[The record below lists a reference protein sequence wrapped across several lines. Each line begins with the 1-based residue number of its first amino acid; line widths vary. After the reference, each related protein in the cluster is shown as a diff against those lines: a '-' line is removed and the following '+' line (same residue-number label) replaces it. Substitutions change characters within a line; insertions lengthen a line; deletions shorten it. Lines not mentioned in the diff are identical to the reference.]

1 MSIEKK
7 FKSYLAAY
15 DGTPRDFATM
25 ESRFEEMSHPDFVLH
40 QSDGSTVTRE
50 QMKQTHA
57 NLFEAGTKVDLLYFK
72 QNPSTIE
79 FKFRMTNGQCDFTIH
94 NIATLQDGKI
104 IKEEPAD
111 TSKPQMWINFESYL
125 AAFDGTPKSFSEVEH
140 LFDALYHDDFESNT
154 LDKVQCKE
162 EVKQHHELFLRLGS
176 KATLL
181 LFKGVGPD
189 TVEFKARMEN
199 DELNVVVH
207 NVAVVKDNKFIT
219 YKPVDKESL
228 ESVKKIR
235 NVCDKYNT
243 EMSCG
248 GTKTTALGSHAEDVA
263 VSSPQ

>member
-25 ESRFEEMSHPDFVLH
+25 ESQFDEMSHPDFVLH

-111 TSKPQMWINFESYL
+111 TSKPQKWINFESYL
-125 AAFDGTPKSFSEVEH
+125 AAFDGTPKSFSEVEQISRVT
-140 LFDALYHDDFESNT
+140 LWTKYNARKKLSSTTSYSCDLDQRQLYF
-154 LDKVQCKE
+154 
-162 EVKQHHELFLRLGS
+162 FLR
-176 KATLL
+176 
-181 LFKGVGPD
+181 
-189 TVEFKARMEN
+189 E
-199 DELNVVVH
+199 
-207 NVAVVKDNKFIT
+207 
-219 YKPVDKESL
+219 
-228 ESVKKIR
+228 
-235 NVCDKYNT
+235 
-243 EMSCG
+243 
-248 GTKTTALGSHAEDVA
+248 
-263 VSSPQ
+263 